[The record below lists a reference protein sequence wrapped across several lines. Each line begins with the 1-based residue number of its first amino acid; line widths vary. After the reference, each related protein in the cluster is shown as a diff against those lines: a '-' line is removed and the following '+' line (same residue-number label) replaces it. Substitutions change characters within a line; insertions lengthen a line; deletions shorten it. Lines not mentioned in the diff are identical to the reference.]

1 VVGYLPDGRR
11 DTFDARAHSPAATMT
26 PHTLAPVRL
35 HDDHVLLEP
44 LGMQHVPDLEA
55 AAADGELWNLWFTSA
70 PAPGTAR
77 AYVEKA
83 LAGLAANLMLPFA
96 VREKSSGEIVGSTR
110 LYDFAPEL
118 PRIAIGYTWYARRW
132 QKSHLNTACK
142 RLLLAHAFETL
153 DCVAVEFHTDHRN
166 LDSQR
171 AIERLGAHKDGV
183 LRAHKRRPD
192 GTLRDTV
199 CYSILATEW
208 PDVQRWLAMRLTRLS
223 AAASHPPA

>member
-1 VVGYLPDGRR
+1 MSHLTPTCLQDEHVV
-11 DTFDARAHSPAATMT
+11 
-26 PHTLAPVRL
+26 
-35 HDDHVLLEP
+35 LEP
-44 LGMQHVPDLEA
+44 LSLDHVPALEA

-70 PAPGTAR
+70 PAPDHAH

-83 LAGLAANLMLPFA
+83 LQGQADGLMLPFA
-96 VREKSSGEIVGSTR
+96 VREKSSGEIVGTTR
-110 LYDFAPEL
+110 YYDFAPEL
-118 PRIAIGYTWYARRW
+118 PRLAIGYTWYAKRW

-142 RLLLAHAFETL
+142 RLLLRHAFEAL

-171 AIERLGAHKDGV
+171 AIERLGAHRDGM

-199 CYSILATEW
+199 CYSILAGEW
-208 PDVQRWLAMRLTRLS
+208 PDVDRWLGLRLQRLS
-223 AAASHPPA
+223 RTRTATAAD

>member
-1 VVGYLPDGRR
+1 MSR
-11 DTFDARAHSPAATMT
+11 
-26 PHTLAPVRL
+26 LAPTRL
-35 HDDHVLLEP
+35 HDEHVVLEP
-44 LGMQHVPDLEA
+44 LGLDHVPALEA

-70 PAPGTAR
+70 PAPGHAR

-83 LAGLAANLMLPFA
+83 LQDHADGLMLPFA
-96 VREKSSGEIVGSTR
+96 VREKSSGEIVGTTR
-110 LYDFAPEL
+110 YYDFIAEL
-118 PRIAIGYTWYARRW
+118 PRVAIGYTWYAKRW

-142 RLLLAHAFETL
+142 RLLLRHAFEAL

-171 AIERLGAHKDGV
+171 AIERLGAHRDGV

-199 CYSILATEW
+199 CYSILASEW
-208 PDVQRWLAMRLTRLS
+208 PDVDRWLGLRLQRLS
-223 AAASHPPA
+223 DAQATTAAD